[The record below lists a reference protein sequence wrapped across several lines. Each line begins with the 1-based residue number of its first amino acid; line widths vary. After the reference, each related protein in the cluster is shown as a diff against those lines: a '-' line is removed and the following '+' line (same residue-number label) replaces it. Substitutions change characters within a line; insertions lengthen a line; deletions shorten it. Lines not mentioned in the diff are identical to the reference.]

1 MPRKAAKAQ
10 NRKPARGRPSLF
22 QNRRLLSVTLEQSD
36 YESLL
41 QLARGVGMGAST
53 YVRMLIKR
61 AIQELPQQSSP

>member
-1 MPRKAAKAQ
+1 
-10 NRKPARGRPSLF
+10 
-22 QNRRLLSVTLEQSD
+22 LLSVTLEQSD

-61 AIQELPQQSSP
+61 AIQELPQQSSQ